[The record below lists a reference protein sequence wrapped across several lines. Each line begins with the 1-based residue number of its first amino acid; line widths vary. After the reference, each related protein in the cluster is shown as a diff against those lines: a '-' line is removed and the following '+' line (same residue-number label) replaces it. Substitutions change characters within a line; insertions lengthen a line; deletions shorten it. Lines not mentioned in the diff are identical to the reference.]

1 MTCTRCGENAITPTQ
16 RFCQACGAR
25 LAPEPPVLTPAL
37 TSANIVGDGGDR
49 GLGELIMLNAMHWV
63 ATHKAEIALLAVPAV
78 VVLAAVV
85 AVVIAAVAV
94 VATIAF
100 HALPFILIFGFFAYA
115 SRGHGPRRPRHHHHS
130 RHRHIRM
137 Y

>member
-1 MTCTRCGENAITPTQ
+1 MTCTRCGERAITPTQ

-49 GLGELIMLNAMHWV
+49 GLGELIMLNAMHWI
-63 ATHKAEIALLAVPAV
+63 ATHKAEMALMAVPAAI
-78 VVLAAVV
+78 VLAAVV
-85 AVVIAAVAV
+85 AVVVAAVAV
-94 VATIAF
+94 VATFILNV
-100 HALPFILIFGFFAYA
+100 LPFIIVFGLFAYA
-115 SRGHGPRRPRHHHHS
+115 SRRQGPHRPRHHHRN